1 MTNNTPDTMAPQL
14 IITGDTTR
22 PKVTGNQ
29 LVLSFDDTGN
39 LDADAGHTPAPGAF
53 TVLVN
58 GVANAVTNVTVEP
71 QAKTVTLTLATAVT
85 HGQSVTVAY
94 ADPTTG
100 NDANAIQDAA
110 GNDATSFAAT
120 AVTNNTPAPA
130 DTTAPQLIITGDSRP
145 KVTGNQLVLS
155 FSDTGNL
162 DADAAHTPAPG
173 AFTVLVN
180 GVANAVTNVTVDS
193 QAKTVTLTLTTAVT
207 SGQSVTVAY
216 ADPTTGNDANA
227 IQDAA
232 GNDATSFA
240 ATAVTNNTP
249 DTTPPQLII
258 TGDSRPKVTGNQLV
272 LSFSDTGNLDA
283 DASHKPAPGAF
294 TVLVNDVANAVTNV
308 TVDSQAKTVTLTLTT
323 AVTSDQSVT
332 VAYADPTTGNDAN
345 AIQDAA
351 GNDAASF
358 AATAV
363 TNNTPDTTPPQLI
376 ITGDSRPKVTGN
388 QLVLSFSD
396 TGNLDADAG
405 HTPAPGAFT
414 VLVNDVA
421 NAVTNV
427 TVDSQ
432 AKTVTLT
439 LTTAVTSDQS
449 VTVAY
454 ADPTTGN
461 DANAIQDA
469 AGNDATSF
477 AATAV
482 TNNTPAPADTTAPQ
496 LIITGDA
503 RPKVNDNQLVLSYT
517 DTSDLNGAALTGSAG
532 FTVSSD
538 AGTAITVSSAV
549 VSATAKTVTLTLSRA
564 VANGETVHVS
574 YAKPAASNGVQ
585 DAAGNAAV
593 DFSNQAVTNDTPDTT
608 PPAINSAAV
617 NGNHLVLTY
626 TEANSLDGAALT
638 GNAGFTVSGAA
649 GAAITVSSAV
659 VNATDK
665 TVTLTLSR
673 AVISS
678 EIVRVSYA
686 KPAASNGVRD
696 VAGNAAVDFIDRA
709 VTNTTPAADTTPP
722 GLNTATV
729 NGNQLV
735 LTYAEANTLDEAA
748 LTGNAGF
755 TVSSTAGA
763 AITVSSAVVNG
774 AAKTVTLTLSRAVAS
789 NETVTVNYAKP
800 ANSHGVQD
808 AAGNAAVDFNDRAVT
823 NNTPADTTAPEIS
836 TTTVTGDQL
845 VLTYTEANS
854 LNGAALTGNAGFT
867 VESLTV
873 DTGATTIPVNSAVVN
888 GAAKTV
894 TLTLSRAVVY
904 GELVRVSYA
913 KPATGNRVQD
923 AAGNAAENFSDR
935 DVVND
940 TRDTA
945 APQLITTGNDRP
957 KITDGIYLVLH
968 FSDASPSLDDSN
980 GPAKEDFTVFVDGV
994 AKTVTEVTMGG
1005 MSKAVLLTLSTSVE
1019 SGQRVTVAYQD
1030 NTPGNNGIQDPTG
1043 NRLLSIPTTVVM
1055 NDTIAPQLITTG
1067 DTTRPKVNGNQL
1079 VLSFTD
1085 TSDLDADPTHTPAN
1099 GAFTV
1104 LVNGVANAVTNVT
1117 VEPQAKTVTLTLT
1130 TAVTSGQSV
1139 TVAYDDPTT
1148 DDDANAMQDAAG
1160 NDAASFAATEVT
1172 NNTPAPADTTAP
1184 ALITTGDSRPKVTG
1198 DQLVLSFSDTGN
1210 LDADASHKPAG
1221 GAFTVLVNGVANAVT
1236 NVTVDSQAKTVT
1248 LTLTTAVTSDQT
1260 VTVAYADPTT
1270 GNDANAIQDAAGNDA
1285 ASFAATAVT
1294 NNTPAP
1300 ADTTAP
1306 ALIITGDSRPKVTGD
1321 QLVLSFSDT
1330 GNLDADAT
1338 HKPAGGAFTVLV
1350 NGIANAV
1357 TNVTVEPQAK
1367 TVTLMLSTAVTSDQT
1382 VTVAYADPTT
1392 GNDANAIQDAAG
1404 NDAASF
1410 AATAVTNNT
1419 PAPADTTAPALII
1432 TGDSRPK
1439 VTGDQLVL
1447 SFSDTGNLDADAS
1460 HKPASGA
1467 FTVLVNGVA
1476 NAVTNVAINAE
1487 AKTVTLTLT
1496 TAVTSDQSVTVA
1508 YADPT
1513 TGNDAN
1519 AIQDAAGN
1527 DAASFAATAVTN
1539 NTPAPADT
1547 AAPQLIIT
1555 GDTTRP
1561 KVNGNQ
1567 LVLSFSDTGNL
1578 DADPIHTP
1586 ANGAFTVLV
1595 DSVAN
1600 AVTNVAI
1607 NAEAKTVTLTLTT
1620 AVTSDQTVTIAY
1632 ADPTTGNDANAIQD
1646 AAGNDAASF
1655 AATAV
1660 TNNTPV
1666 PADTTAPALIITG
1679 DSRPKVTGNQLVLSF
1694 SDTGNLDADASHKP
1708 ASGAFTVMVN
1718 GVANAVTNVTVDSQ
1732 AKTVTLT
1739 LSTAV
1744 TSDQTVTVAY
1754 ADPTTGND
1762 ANAIQDAAGNDAAS
1776 FAATAVTNNTP
1787 APADTTAPQLII
1799 TGDTTRPKVNGNQ
1812 LVLSFSDTGNLDAD
1826 PIHTPANG
1834 AFTVLVDSVANAVTN
1849 VAINAEAKTVTLT
1862 LSTAVTSDQT
1872 VTVAYADPTTGNDA
1886 NAIQDAAGNDATS
1899 FAATAVTN
1907 NTPAPAD
1914 TTAPALIITG
1924 DSRPKVTGDQLVLSF
1939 SDTGNLDADLAHK
1952 PANGA
1957 FTVLVNGVANA
1968 VTNVAI
1974 EPQAKTVTLTL
1985 TTAVTSDQTVTVAYA
2000 DPTTGNDANAIQDAA
2015 GNDTASFAATAVTN
2029 NTPAAA
2035 DATAPAL
2042 IITGDSRPK
2051 VTGDQLVLSFS
2062 DTGNLDAD
2070 AGHTPAPGAFTV
2082 LVNGV
2087 ANAVTNV
2094 TVDSQ
2099 AKTVTLTLTTAVTS
2113 DQTVTVAYADP
2124 TTG

>member
-1 MTNNTPDTMAPQL
+1 
-14 IITGDTTR
+14 
-22 PKVTGNQ
+22 
-29 LVLSFDDTGN
+29 
-39 LDADAGHTPAPGAF
+39 
-53 TVLVN
+53 
-58 GVANAVTNVTVEP
+58 
-71 QAKTVTLTLATAVT
+71 
-85 HGQSVTVAY
+85 
-94 ADPTTG
+94 
-100 NDANAIQDAA
+100 
-110 GNDATSFAAT
+110 
-120 AVTNNTPAPA
+120 
-130 DTTAPQLIITGDSRP
+130 
-145 KVTGNQLVLS
+145 
-155 FSDTGNL
+155 
-162 DADAAHTPAPG
+162 
-173 AFTVLVN
+173 
-180 GVANAVTNVTVDS
+180 
-193 QAKTVTLTLTTAVT
+193 
-207 SGQSVTVAY
+207 
-216 ADPTTGNDANA
+216 
-227 IQDAA
+227 
-232 GNDATSFA
+232 
-240 ATAVTNNTP
+240 
-249 DTTPPQLII
+249 
-258 TGDSRPKVTGNQLV
+258 
-272 LSFSDTGNLDA
+272 
-283 DASHKPAPGAF
+283 
-294 TVLVNDVANAVTNV
+294 
-308 TVDSQAKTVTLTLTT
+308 
-323 AVTSDQSVT
+323 
-332 VAYADPTTGNDAN
+332 
-345 AIQDAA
+345 
-351 GNDAASF
+351 
-358 AATAV
+358 
-363 TNNTPDTTPPQLI
+363 
-376 ITGDSRPKVTGN
+376 
-388 QLVLSFSD
+388 
-396 TGNLDADAG
+396 
-405 HTPAPGAFT
+405 
-414 VLVNDVA
+414 
-421 NAVTNV
+421 
-427 TVDSQ
+427 
-432 AKTVTLT
+432 
-439 LTTAVTSDQS
+439 
-449 VTVAY
+449 
-454 ADPTTGN
+454 
-461 DANAIQDA
+461 
-469 AGNDATSF
+469 
-477 AATAV
+477 
-482 TNNTPAPADTTAPQ
+482 
-496 LIITGDA
+496 
-503 RPKVNDNQLVLSYT
+503 
-517 DTSDLNGAALTGSAG
+517 
-532 FTVSSD
+532 
-538 AGTAITVSSAV
+538 
-549 VSATAKTVTLTLSRA
+549 
-564 VANGETVHVS
+564 
-574 YAKPAASNGVQ
+574 
-585 DAAGNAAV
+585 
-593 DFSNQAVTNDTPDTT
+593 
-608 PPAINSAAV
+608 
-617 NGNHLVLTY
+617 
-626 TEANSLDGAALT
+626 
-638 GNAGFTVSGAA
+638 
-649 GAAITVSSAV
+649 
-659 VNATDK
+659 
-665 TVTLTLSR
+665 
-673 AVISS
+673 
-678 EIVRVSYA
+678 
-686 KPAASNGVRD
+686 
-696 VAGNAAVDFIDRA
+696 
-709 VTNTTPAADTTPP
+709 
-722 GLNTATV
+722 
-729 NGNQLV
+729 
-735 LTYAEANTLDEAA
+735 
-748 LTGNAGF
+748 
-755 TVSSTAGA
+755 
-763 AITVSSAVVNG
+763 
-774 AAKTVTLTLSRAVAS
+774 
-789 NETVTVNYAKP
+789 
-800 ANSHGVQD
+800 
-808 AAGNAAVDFNDRAVT
+808 
-823 NNTPADTTAPEIS
+823 PADTTAPEIS

-1139 TVAYDDPTT
+1139 TVAYADPTT

-1160 NDAASFAATEVT
+1160 NDAASFAATAVTNNTPAPADTAAPQLIITGDSRPKVTGDQLVLSFSDTGNLDADAAHKPANGAFTVLINGVANAVTSVAIEPQAKTVTLTLATAVTSDQSVTVAYADPTTGNDANAIQDTAGNDTASFAATAVT

-1184 ALITTGDSRPKVTG
+1184 ALIITGDSRPKVTG

-1210 LDADASHKPAG
+1210 LDADASHKPASG
-1221 GAFTVLVNGVANAVT
+1221 AFTVMVNGVANAVTSVTVEPQAKTVTLTLSTAVTNDQTVTVAYADPTTGNDANAIQDATGNDAASFAATAVTNNTPAAADVTAPQLIITGDSRPKVTGDQLVLSFSDTGNLDADPIHTPANGAFTVLVDSVANAVTNVAINAEAKTVTLTLTTAVTSDQTVTVAYADPTTGNDANAIQDATGNDTASFAATAVTNNTPAPADTTAPALIITGDSRPKVTGDQLVLSFSDTGNLDADLAHKPANEAFTVLVNGVANAVT
-1236 NVTVDSQAKTVT
+1236 NVTIEPQAKTVT

-1260 VTVAYADPTT
+1260 VTVAYADPTTGNDANAIQDAAGNDATSFAATAVTNNTPAPADTAAPALIITGDSRPKVTGDQLVLSFSDTGNLDADAGHKPAGGAFTVLVNSVANAVTNVAINAEAKTVTLTLSTAVTSGQSVTVAYADPTT

-1306 ALIITGDSRPKVTGD
+1306 ALIITGDSRPKVNGN
-1321 QLVLSFSDT
+1321 QLVLSFNDT
-1330 GNLDADAT
+1330 GNLDADPT
-1338 HKPAGGAFTVLV
+1338 HTPANGAFTVLV
-1350 NGIANAV
+1350 DGVANAV

-1367 TVTLMLSTAVTSDQT
+1367 TVTLTLATAVTSDQS

-1404 NDAASF
+1404 NDTASF

-1467 FTVLVNGVA
+1467 FTVLVNG
-1476 NAVTNVAINAE
+1476 I
-1487 AKTVTLTLT
+1487 
-1496 TAVTSDQSVTVA
+1496 
-1508 YADPT
+1508 
-1513 TGNDAN
+1513 
-1519 AIQDAAGN
+1519 
-1527 DAASFAATAVTN
+1527 
-1539 NTPAPADT
+1539 
-1547 AAPQLIIT
+1547 
-1555 GDTTRP
+1555 
-1561 KVNGNQ
+1561 
-1567 LVLSFSDTGNL
+1567 
-1578 DADPIHTP
+1578 
-1586 ANGAFTVLV
+1586 
-1595 DSVAN
+1595 
-1600 AVTNVAI
+1600 
-1607 NAEAKTVTLTLTT
+1607 
-1620 AVTSDQTVTIAY
+1620 
-1632 ADPTTGNDANAIQD
+1632 
-1646 AAGNDAASF
+1646 
-1655 AATAV
+1655 
-1660 TNNTPV
+1660 
-1666 PADTTAPALIITG
+1666 
-1679 DSRPKVTGNQLVLSF
+1679 
-1694 SDTGNLDADASHKP
+1694 
-1708 ASGAFTVMVN
+1708 
-1718 GVANAVTNVTVDSQ
+1718 ANAVTNVTVEPQ

-1744 TSDQTVTVAY
+1744 T
-1754 ADPTTGND
+1754 
-1762 ANAIQDAAGNDAAS
+1762 
-1776 FAATAVTNNTP
+1776 
-1787 APADTTAPQLII
+1787 
-1799 TGDTTRPKVNGNQ
+1799 
-1812 LVLSFSDTGNLDAD
+1812 
-1826 PIHTPANG
+1826 H
-1834 AFTVLVDSVANAVTN
+1834 
-1849 VAINAEAKTVTLT
+1849 
-1862 LSTAVTSDQT
+1862 DQT

-1939 SDTGNLDADLAHK
+1939 SDTGNLDADASHK
-1952 PANGA
+1952 PASGA

-2000 DPTTGNDANAIQDAA
+2000 DPTTGNDANAIQDAT

-2029 NTPAAA
+2029 NTPAPA
-2035 DATAPAL
+2035 DTTAPAL

-2070 AGHTPAPGAFTV
+2070 ASHKPASGAFTVLVNGIANAVTNVTVDSQAKTVTLTLSTAVTSDQTVTVAYADPTTGNDANAIQDATGNDTASFAATAVTNNTPAAADVTAPQLIITGDSRPKVTGDQLVLSFSDTGNLDANASHKPASGAFTVLVNGVANAVTSVAIEPQAKTVTLTLTTAVTSDQTITVAYADPTTGNDANAIQDAAGNDATSFAATAVTNNTPAAADATAPQLIITGDSRPKVTGDQLVLSFSDTGNLDADAAHKPASGAFTV

-2094 TVDSQ
+2094 TVEPQAKTVTLTLTTAITHGQTVTVAYADPTTGNDANAIQDAAGNDAASFAATAVTNNTPAPADTTAPALIITGDTTRPKVNGNQLVLSFSDTGNLDADPTHTPANGAFTVMVNGVANAVTNVTVEPQAKTVTLTLTTAVTHDQTVTVAYADPTTGNDANAIQDAAGNDAASFAATAVTNNTPAPADTAAPQLIITGDTTRPKVNGNQLVLSFSDTGNLDADPTHTPANGAFTVMVNGVANAVTNVTVEPQ

-2124 TTG
+2124 TTGNDAN